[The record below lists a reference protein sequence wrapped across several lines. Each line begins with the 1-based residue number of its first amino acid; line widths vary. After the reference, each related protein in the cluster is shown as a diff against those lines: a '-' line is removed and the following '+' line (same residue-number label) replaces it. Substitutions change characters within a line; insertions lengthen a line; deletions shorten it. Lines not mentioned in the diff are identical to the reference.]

1 MIELETYQLEEVVA
15 RTVEELE
22 QQKQKEKV
30 RK

>member
-15 RTVEELE
+15 RTVEELK
-22 QQKQKEKV
+22 QQKGKV

>member
-22 QQKQKEKV
+22 QQKGKV

>member
-22 QQKQKEKV
+22 QQKREV